1 MFQRSTIAAICLAG
15 LAVFSGFACAGE
27 NAGKPKAAAPQ
38 RKESTRP
45 VPTGSQV
52 TLTLA
57 DAVFLGLRN
66 NPSIRSAYIDRVW
79 QKFDLRVAEDIFT
92 PHFTLNGNAQRQR
105 IAGVNSTS
113 ADFSPTATIL
123 APTGATIGLTWD
135 ENSTDTAG
143 VRTRTSAGTV
153 SLAQPLLRG
162 GGIEVTRAPMDIAR
176 FTERTYR
183 LQLKATV
190 SQTVTQI
197 ILAHRGLLQAQEA
210 RKLADG
216 AVARAQ
222 DLLDVNR
229 ALIDAGRMAQ
239 SDILQ
244 VEADLENQKIQV
256 LQAQSQVETARLG
269 LLVLL
274 NLDLGTNLLATEK
287 LDPKQ
292 IPTSLPHLLQVAFAQ
307 RPDYQSQL
315 MTVEASKLGLTVAK
329 NQELW
334 DLSVFSNGTFGHQ
347 KVSGGGQ
354 PADYT
359 GINDVTV
366 GVKFSAPLNDLTR
379 EQTTL
384 HATTTLQSA
393 QLQLDV
399 IRLGVEQQI
408 RSAIN
413 DVELSWRQVEMARRA
428 RELAAKA
435 VEKEREKLKA
445 GRSTNIQVRSLE
457 NDLRNADTQQLGVI
471 VGYLNAVSTLDLQLG
486 TALDTWKITLKN

>member
-1 MFQRSTIAAICLAG
+1 MFQRYTIAALCLA
-15 LAVFSGFACAGE
+15 AFASFSSFACAGE
-27 NAGKPKAAAPQ
+27 STGKIKAAPPQ
-38 RKESTRP
+38 RKEPNRP
-45 VPTGSQV
+45 VSPGSQV
-52 TLTLA
+52 TLALA

-66 NPSIRSAYIDRVW
+66 NPSIRSAYIDRIW

-92 PHFTLNGNAQRQR
+92 PHFTLNGSAQRQR

-113 ADFSPTATIL
+113 GDFSPTATIL

-135 ENSTDTAG
+135 ENATNTAG
-143 VRTRTSAGTV
+143 VTTRTSAGTV
-153 SLAQPLLRG
+153 SLVQPLLRG
-162 GGIEVTRAPMDIAR
+162 GGIEVTRAPVDIAR
-176 FTERTYR
+176 LTERTYR
-183 LQLKATV
+183 LQLKGTV
-190 SQTVTQI
+190 SQTITQI

-216 AVARAQ
+216 AVTRAQ
-222 DLLDVNR
+222 DLLNVSR

-256 LQAQSQVETARLG
+256 LQAQNQVESARLG

-274 NLDLGTNLLATEK
+274 KLDLGTNLYATEK

-292 IPTSLPHLLQVAFAQ
+292 VPTSLPHLLQVALAQ

-334 DLSVFSNGTFGHQ
+334 NLSLFSNGTFGRQ

-354 PADYT
+354 PTGNT
-359 GINDVTV
+359 GINDITA
-366 GVKFSAPLNDLTR
+366 GVQLSAPLNDLTR
-379 EQTTL
+379 EQTTV
-384 HATTTLQSA
+384 HASTTLQSA
-393 QLQLDV
+393 QVQLEV

-408 RSAIN
+408 RLAVS
-413 DVELSWRQVEMARRA
+413 DVELSWQQVAMARRA
-428 RELAAKA
+428 RDLAAKA
-435 VEKEREKLKA
+435 VEKEKEKLKA
-445 GRSTNIQVRSLE
+445 GRSTNVQVRSLE
-457 NDLRNADTQQLGVI
+457 NDLRSADTQQLEVV

-486 TALDTWKITLKN
+486 TALDTWKISLKD